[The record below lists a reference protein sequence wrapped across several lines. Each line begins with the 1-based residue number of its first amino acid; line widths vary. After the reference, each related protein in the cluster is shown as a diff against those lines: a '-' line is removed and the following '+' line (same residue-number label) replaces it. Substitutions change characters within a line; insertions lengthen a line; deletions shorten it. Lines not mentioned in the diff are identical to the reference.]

1 MIIFFSEEILD
12 SDVGLWV
19 SGDGLLLAYS
29 SFNDTS
35 VREHTVNGFS
45 PNTKVR
51 EHLQHIVVD
60 ISVKAGGGV
69 YIYST
74 FNNTNV
80 RENTVQGFSLNTK
93 VEDHVKISL
102 RTYTLRRAGGGGV
115 EL

>member
-1 MIIFFSEEILD
+1 MYNSLFHDSLPKWSVNKDNMIIFFSEEILD

-60 ISVKAGGGV
+60 ISVKAGGP
-69 YIYST
+69 
-74 FNNTNV
+74 
-80 RENTVQGFSLNTK
+80 RLQP
-93 VEDHVKISL
+93 
-102 RTYTLRRAGGGGV
+102 
-115 EL
+115 